1 MPRVSKTIHKA
12 EYPVFLDLLVEA
24 RKGAGLTQV
33 QLAAKTGLSQPY
45 VSAVERG
52 GLRLDALQLRTWL
65 HACGTDLGR
74 FGTELEKRLKVFED
88 TKRPKKSAPKATP
101 ATT

>member
-12 EYPVFLDLLVEA
+12 EYPVFLELLVQV

-33 QLAAKTGLSQPY
+33 QLATKAGVSQPY

-52 GLRLDALQLRTWL
+52 GLRLDTLQLLAWL
-65 HACGTDLGR
+65 HACGTDLGT
-74 FGTELEKRLKVFED
+74 FGIELENRLKALVG
-88 TKRPKKSAPKATP
+88 TKRRKRATPKAKLSKP
-101 ATT
+101 

>member
-12 EYPVFLDLLVEA
+12 EYPVFLELLVQA

-33 QLAAKTGLSQPY
+33 QLATKTGLSQPY

-52 GLRLDALQLRTWL
+52 GLRLDTLQLRSWL
-65 HACGTDLGR
+65 HACGTDLGA
-74 FGTELEKRLKVFED
+74 FGTELEKLLPAQEGA
-88 TKRPKKSAPKATP
+88 KRPRSTKAAKS
-101 ATT
+101 

>member
-33 QLAAKTGLSQPY
+33 QLATKSGLSQPY

-52 GLRLDALQLRTWL
+52 GLRLDTLQLRTWL
-65 HACGTDLGR
+65 HACGSDLGV
-74 FGTELEKRLKVFED
+74 FGTELERRLRAFEGPKRGKGAKALK
-88 TKRPKKSAPKATP
+88 PKPKP
-101 ATT
+101 

>member
-24 RKGAGLTQV
+24 RKSAGLTQV
-33 QLAAKTGLSQPY
+33 QLATQTGLSQPY

-52 GLRLDALQLRTWL
+52 GLRLDTLQLRTWL
-65 HACGTDLGR
+65 HACGSDLGV
-74 FGTELEKRLKVFED
+74 FGVELEKRLKAFEGP
-88 TKRPKKSAPKATP
+88 KRGKSIKAPRPRPKP
-101 ATT
+101 

>member
-12 EYPVFLDLLVEA
+12 EYPVFLDLLVEV

-33 QLAAKTGLSQPY
+33 QLAARTGLSQPY

-52 GLRLDALQLRTWL
+52 GLRLDTLQLRSWL
-65 HACGTDLGR
+65 HACGEDLGT
-74 FGTELEKRLKVFED
+74 FGAELELRLKAHEGM
-88 TKRPKKSAPKATP
+88 KRPKPSKVTNPKT
-101 ATT
+101 